1 MKRVVKRSRI
11 AALLVLCAAFLC
23 ACNLAAEEEP
33 APSPVPEEEPFV
45 WEPADLAPYGAD
57 TANRSAFGMADARDG
72 VIYFQNYPYE
82 TLCAID
88 AQGEIQVLAEDCH
101 GMINASDDALY
112 YIGDEE
118 KGIFRFD
125 YETGAVAKLWDGTA
139 DNMVTTKNYVFF
151 FAENT
156 LYRMEK
162 DGSNRIPVMEDLR
175 WSYLDVVGETVYVS
189 RRIDDDP
196 YCANAYSLFAIDVN
210 VPDAITVAKEA
221 MPSPV
226 QHLGDRILCRNLNGL
241 YLLEAEGDGRT
252 VVLEEDDV
260 SNVRAAANGNA
271 VFCVWLLEDNYTQ
284 MRIYDIG
291 TGRMSEPFPVHN
303 AAIYFMDSKA
313 YTVNT
318 GDRFQ
323 LEQVVPEPG
332 YQHTEWLVGEGY
344 RGAA

>member
-1 MKRVVKRSRI
+1 MKKVTW
-11 AALLVLCAAFLC
+11 LLVLALCAAFLC

-57 TANRSAFGMADARDG
+57 TANGMADARDG

-101 GMINASDDALY
+101 GLINASDDALY
-112 YIGDEE
+112 YIGYEE

-125 YETGAVAKLWDGTA
+125 YETGVVTKLWDGA
-139 DNMVTTKNYVFF
+139 IANMVTTKEYVFF

-156 LYRMEK
+156 LHRMRK
-162 DGSNRIPVMEDLR
+162 DGSNCIPVMEDLR
-175 WSYLDVVGETVYVS
+175 WSYLDVVGEMVYVS

-196 YCANAYSLFAIDVN
+196 YCSNAYSLFAIDVN
-210 VPDAITVAKEA
+210 APDAITVAKEA

-241 YLLEAEGDGRT
+241 YLL
-252 VVLEEDDV
+252 
-260 SNVRAAANGNA
+260 
-271 VFCVWLLEDNYTQ
+271 
-284 MRIYDIG
+284 
-291 TGRMSEPFPVHN
+291 
-303 AAIYFMDSKA
+303 
-313 YTVNT
+313 
-318 GDRFQ
+318 
-323 LEQVVPEPG
+323 
-332 YQHTEWLVGEGY
+332 
-344 RGAA
+344 